1 MQIVENVLVEEAAFW
16 AYSTTWKKFL
26 SRKHGTVDKG
36 NFRRG
41 WKGEN
46 EEHKESGEGGPRA
59 PC

>member
-1 MQIVENVLVEEAAFW
+1 MEEAAFW

-36 NFRRG
+36 SFRRG

>member
-1 MQIVENVLVEEAAFW
+1 MEEAAFL

-26 SRKHGTVDKG
+26 SRKHRTVDKG

-46 EEHKESGEGGPRA
+46 EEHKERGGGLEHLVKGLEKTVR
-59 PC
+59 